1 MRMSAKKAID
11 KDALFQKI
19 LPALEENPFSTML
32 PDKVEAPS
40 PDSLAALRERIFA
53 RPERADPN
61 LVSTINVMET
71 LVLRQLDAV
80 MNKFNVCSCDRCR
93 CDVAAYALNLLP
105 PRYVVTSCKYLD
117 EVLEEIPSREVTE
130 ALIKA
135 VLRVRQHPR
144 H

>member
-1 MRMSAKKAID
+1 MAAKKAID

-19 LPALEENPFSTML
+19 LPALEDNPFSMML
-32 PDKVEAPS
+32 PEQVDPPS
-40 PDSLAALRERIFA
+40 PDALAALRERLFA
-53 RPERADPN
+53 RPERSDPN

-71 LVLRQLDAV
+71 MVLRQLDAV
-80 MNKFNVCSCDRCR
+80 IDKFNVCSCDRCR

-117 EVLEEIPSREVTE
+117 EVVAEIPSREVTE